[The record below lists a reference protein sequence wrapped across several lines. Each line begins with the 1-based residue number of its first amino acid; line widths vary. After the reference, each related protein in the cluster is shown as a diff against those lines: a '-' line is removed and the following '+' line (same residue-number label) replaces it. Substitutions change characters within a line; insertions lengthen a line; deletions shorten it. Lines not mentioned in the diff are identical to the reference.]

1 MVNVVFS
8 RNSAVEHVYFK
19 KKKYKAYSIVSQP
32 QLTVGLFL
40 KV

>member
-8 RNSAVEHVYFK
+8 RNSAVEHVYL